1 MNERQ
6 TAFGHFHPVPAFV
19 YITSLTLVTMF
30 TSHPV
35 ILASRLRAP
44 RFSRCRFIR
53 CANSFRIFRFTRRFS
68 L

>member
-35 ILASRLRAP
+35 ILAL
-44 RFSRCRFIR
+44 
-53 CANSFRIFRFTRRFS
+53 S
-68 L
+68 LAGAALF

>member
-35 ILASRLRAP
+35 ILALSLAGAAL
-44 RFSRCRFIR
+44 SRCRFIR